1 MDITIQNASV
11 QDMDR
16 LMKMIDGMS
25 DESPDDGAPMDGG
38 CSICGGGDHDD
49 HSHPHD
55 HDGDGIPDH

>member
-25 DESPDDGAPMDGG
+25 DESPAMPSDDDAP
-38 CSICGGGDHDD
+38 
-49 HSHPHD
+49 PTVLL
-55 HDGDGIPDH
+55 